1 MIVRLVVVLILLAL
15 IAPAF
20 AQHAPL
26 PPDQAYPCWLIR
38 WGAATLTQAQI
49 DEYKAQAS
57 PQQIA
62 AGRAC
67 LGLPPDGRFGKRQRK
82 R

>member
-1 MIVRLVVVLILLAL
+1 MIIARTAVAL
-15 IAPAF
+15 IAMAAPAF
-20 AQHAPL
+20 AQQATL

-49 DEYKAQAS
+49 DEYRAKAS

-67 LGLPPDGRFGKRQRK
+67 LGLPPEFKSRRK
-82 R
+82 TKK